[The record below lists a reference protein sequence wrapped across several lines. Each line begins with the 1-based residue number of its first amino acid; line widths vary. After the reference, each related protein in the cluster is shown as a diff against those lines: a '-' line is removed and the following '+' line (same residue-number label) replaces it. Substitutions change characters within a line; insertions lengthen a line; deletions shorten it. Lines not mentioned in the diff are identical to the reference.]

1 MVRRRPQEG
10 SRCTRLSGDS
20 PDRQPHPAD
29 NADARRTSRHRA
41 RPQGASARNPQGDP
55 ERRRTPLRMHT
66 RRDSGATVVS
76 ARQFQPPVGLPV
88 RRRSLFLGFKIQDF
102 ARSADT
108 IWSRLRLACV
118 RLWSIR
124 KSTMTTA
131 MTPTTT
137 ISSNVM
143 GQSYNGNRSTKRKR
157 RIVVGY

>member
-1 MVRRRPQEG
+1 
-10 SRCTRLSGDS
+10 
-20 PDRQPHPAD
+20 
-29 NADARRTSRHRA
+29 
-41 RPQGASARNPQGDP
+41 
-55 ERRRTPLRMHT
+55 
-66 RRDSGATVVS
+66 
-76 ARQFQPPVGLPV
+76 
-88 RRRSLFLGFKIQDF
+88 
-102 ARSADT
+102 
-108 IWSRLRLACV
+108 LACV